1 MVVAL
6 SHTHFNMEEETK
18 KNQYHTIQQQE
29 QEDNA
34 KWVTHYSSYHQILLV
49 GEGDFSFSLS
59 LAKSFGSAS
68 NMVASSLNS
77 YGLSLSLLPF
87 SFVIVILACAARF
100 VLKVST
106 LVHGVVK
113 NVHEKIVL
121 AFFALIVKI

>member
-77 YGLSLSLLPF
+77 YGLSLSYP
-87 SFVIVILACAARF
+87 LA
-100 VLKVST
+100 L
-106 LVHGVVK
+106 
-113 NVHEKIVL
+113 
-121 AFFALIVKI
+121 